1 MVLNHLQIIRRRR
14 ELGEDEIQQLN
25 ELRKTSDDLAVK
37 CGANILLG
45 RMESAQDC
53 FDEMEDKEKGRF
65 IEYPIC
71 HFGKLKYNKTEET
84 ING

>member
-1 MVLNHLQIIRRRR
+1 M
-14 ELGEDEIQQLN
+14 EISQLKD
-25 ELRKTSDDLAVK
+25 LRKKSEDLSVK

-53 FDEMEDKEKGRF
+53 FDEMEEKERMRF

-71 HFGKLKYNKTEET
+71 HFGKLKYDITEDNKW
-84 ING
+84 IR